1 MEIKALSEDV
11 IAQERRKLQKQ
22 HRKDLTQE
30 QKINDQIDRY
40 DLIHLKVLKSIGHT
54 SIFNP
59 IVVVFPVRLF
69 VTPWTTARLN
79 PIQFYF

>member
-30 QKINDQIDRY
+30 QKIND
-40 DLIHLKVLKSIGHT
+40 
-54 SIFNP
+54 
-59 IVVVFPVRLF
+59 
-69 VTPWTTARLN
+69 
-79 PIQFYF
+79 